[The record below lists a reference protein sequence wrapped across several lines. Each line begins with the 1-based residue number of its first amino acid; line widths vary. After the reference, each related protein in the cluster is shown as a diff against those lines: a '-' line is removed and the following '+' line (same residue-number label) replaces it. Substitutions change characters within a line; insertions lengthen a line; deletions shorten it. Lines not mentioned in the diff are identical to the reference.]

1 MNTRKPLLA
10 ALGLLPMMLAAQT
23 HFATRNGEITFFST
37 TPMEDI
43 TAVNRK
49 VTSVF
54 NPATGAVEFAA
65 LIKAFE
71 FEKALMQE
79 HFNEN
84 YMESG
89 TYPKA
94 TFKGTLKPAAG
105 HDLAKQGEH
114 PVTVEGELTI
124 HGVARP
130 VVVQGL
136 VSTSAQGTMKATGE
150 FMVKPEDHG
159 IKVPAVVRDKI
170 AKSVQVKV
178 RLDYAKL

>member
-1 MNTRKPLLA
+1 MPRSILLA
-10 ALGLLPMMLAAQT
+10 GLGLLPALLAAQT
-23 HFATRNGEITFFST
+23 HFATRSGEVSFFSS

-54 NPATGAVEFAA
+54 DPSTGAVEFAA

-84 YMESG
+84 YMESA
-89 TYPKA
+89 TFPKA
-94 TFKGTLKPAAG
+94 TFKGMLKAAAG
-105 HDLAKQGEH
+105 DDLATVGTH
-114 PVTVEGELTI
+114 IVTVAGDLTI
-124 HGVARP
+124 HGVTRP
-130 VVVQGL
+130 VSVQGTI
-136 VSTSAQGTMKATGE
+136 VTSAAGTMKATSAFE
-150 FMVKPEDHG
+150 VKPEDHG
-159 IKVPAVVRDKI
+159 IKVPGVVRDKI

-178 RLDYAKL
+178 RLEYAKL